1 MYTVSFPRLGL
12 EFNLDP
18 VALEFSLPVADAT
31 VRITWYGILI
41 AVGLFLAMVFAFRKA
56 KSYGIIADKLIDV
69 VFFGTIGG
77 LVGARLYYVAFR
89 WENYK
94 DDLSQIF
101 KTWEGGMAIYGG
113 LIGAVVVGVLVCKI
127 RKVKILPVLDLAG
140 MGFLIGQGIGR
151 WGNFVNCEAFGSNTD
166 LPWGM
171 TGDRVVSYL
180 SNSENVSAL
189 TALGV
194 EVDPEGL
201 VHPCFLYESL
211 WCLLGFLLLFLYS
224 KHRKFDGE
232 VFLLYL
238 IWYGAGRAV
247 IEGFRTDSL
256 LIGHLRVSQ
265 ILAITLAVSAL
276 IVWLVVRAK
285 VRSAHDPDFLPLY
298 GTTEAFAQEL
308 AAYEE
313 KLKQKKEKRK
323 SKKQTSSSVEVV
335 EIDDYPK
342 EEPKEEKEE
351 ADSAV
356 ETEEPKEQ
364 EKQEDT
370 HGAVN

>member
-12 EFNLDP
+12 DFDLDP
-18 VALEFSLPVADAT
+18 VALEFPLPVVDAT

-41 AVGLFLAMVFAFRKA
+41 ALGLFLAMVFAFKKA
-56 KSYGIIADKLIDV
+56 KSYGIIPDKLIDV

-94 DDLSQIF
+94 DDLSQIV

-127 RKVKILPVLDLAG
+127 RKVRILPTLDLAG

-151 WGNFVNCEAFGSNTD
+151 WGNFVNCEAFGSNTE

-194 EVDPEGL
+194 EVDAEGL

-211 WCLLGFLLLFLYS
+211 WCLLGFLLLFLYN

-232 VFLLYL
+232 IFLLYL
-238 IWYGAGRAV
+238 LWYAAGRAV

-265 ILAITLAVSAL
+265 ILAATLAVSAL
-276 IVWLVVRAK
+276 IIWIVVRAK

-298 GTTEAFAQEL
+298 GNTEAFAQEL
-308 AAYEE
+308 REYEE
-313 KLKQKKEKRK
+313 KLKQKKEK
-323 SKKQTSSSVEVV
+323 KKGKKTSSPVEVV

-342 EEPKEEKEE
+342 EETQETKENLKEEGDPSAFAEESDGQSETGKE
-351 ADSAV
+351 
-356 ETEEPKEQ
+356 
-364 EKQEDT
+364 
-370 HGAVN
+370 